1 VVSVAALVEQVVFF
15 GYRISSHALL
25 NWVEDPALLAI
36 VFC

>member
-1 VVSVAALVEQVVFF
+1 VGGLIEQAIFFSYRVSA
-15 GYRISSHALL
+15 HALL